1 MANYTDVNKNLKQ
14 NWLPTFW
21 KFRKNCLSS
30 SFFLPL
36 LLPLLNQ
43 TTQAHVGWLR
53 KKFFLSFWVFWSDTD
68 VSMSPVKSFQTL
80 SNSTQQQYVRWCSRL
95 VKTRESVS
103 RGHSLIYCRKFGLP
117 HPAMVTV
124 AIRAAGPSP
133 TNVLQWGAAD
143 AEIKVPSVENTEL
156 SGSPFKAWSR
166 SVYGY
171 MAIHATPF
179 VNW

>member
-1 MANYTDVNKNLKQ
+1 
-14 NWLPTFW
+14 
-21 KFRKNCLSS
+21 
-30 SFFLPL
+30 
-36 LLPLLNQ
+36 
-43 TTQAHVGWLR
+43 
-53 KKFFLSFWVFWSDTD
+53 
-68 VSMSPVKSFQTL
+68 MSPVKSFQTL

-166 SVYGY
+166 SVYGHTCY
-171 MAIHATPF
+171 AFCELIERTPTILIIRY
-179 VNW
+179 VHQYRVWVECCTLPCLVCCRNRPNSQSLVK